1 MLDKAFAGPRRR
13 FLNVC
18 TGECI
23 RMDLP
28 VLAEHMLLAL
38 TPEGLL
44 LLLHEPT
51 HMLRLLNPLTLQLTD
66 LPPVTALLRP
76 EQQQSMGW
84 GLKLGDI
91 LEVLDASIVA
101 NASIVAVTFSD
112 PMALAVAKPGDETW
126 TAIDDRRTIS
136 TLPFGGRLYCA
147 SYLGV
152 MVLNISSGQQPR
164 LVMAAE
170 WKKSFYLC
178 QMSASLHLVD
188 NGGELM
194 LVHRMLC
201 SDNDDEDDDDSHN
214 HDEDDDHIYQ
224 TYSRKYEVYRVDL
237 DAGILIPVKGMNG
250 RAVFMSMTRSI
261 SVSAEVFPFVTAD
274 TIYLGSDC
282 DTETLGYNL
291 AYGNREPCNYGLFF
305 DERVYPFS
313 VVECLCYCIEGT
325 GKLLA

>member
-1 MLDKAFAGPRRR
+1 MMLDKAFAGPRRR

-28 VLAEHMLLAL
+28 VLAEHMLVAL

-76 EQQQSMGW
+76 EQQRRSLGW
-84 GLKLGDI
+84 GLKLGD
-91 LEVLDASIVA
+91 VLRVRGASLVTDASIVA
-101 NASIVAVTFSD
+101 VSFSD
-112 PMALAVAKPGDETW
+112 PMVLAVAKPGDETW
-126 TAIDDRRTIS
+126 TAVDDRHMNS
-136 TLPFGGRLYCA
+136 TLPFAGRLYCA
-147 SYLGV
+147 FYLGV
-152 MVLNISSGQQPR
+152 MVLNISSDQQPR
-164 LVMAAE
+164 LVMAAK
-170 WKKSFYLC
+170 WNKSFYLC

-201 SDNDDEDDDDSHN
+201 SDNEDDDDSHSD
-214 HDEDDDHIYQ
+214 DENGDDSYEA
-224 TYSRKYEVYRVDL
+224 YLRKYEVYRVDL
-237 DAGILIPVKGMNG
+237 DDGILIPVKGLNG
-250 RAVFMSMTRSI
+250 RAVFMSMSRTI

-274 TIYLGSDC
+274 TIYLGFDC
-282 DTETLGYNL
+282 DKETLEYNI
-291 AYGNREPCNYGLFF
+291 ADGSREPCNS
-305 DERVYPFS
+305 DERVHPCS
-313 VVECLCYCIEGT
+313 VVDCLCNCIHGT